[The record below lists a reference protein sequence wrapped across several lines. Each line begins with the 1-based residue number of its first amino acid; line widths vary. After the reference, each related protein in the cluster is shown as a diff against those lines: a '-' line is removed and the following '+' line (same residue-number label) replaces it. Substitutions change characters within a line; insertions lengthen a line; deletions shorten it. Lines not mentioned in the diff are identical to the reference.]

1 MGRLGGMSMFNCS
14 KCGFHG
20 CSSRNLEKS
29 LDECPSKNEKVQS
42 KAMELYKNEENL
54 MIANNAALVEAEG
67 YCKQTRLEETIN
79 FMKKCGYKKIGMAFC
94 VGLQKEARDV
104 QNILEYHGFQVSS
117 VLCKNGAYPKSDI
130 GISQDQTIRNCKDE
144 VMCNPIGQALLLN
157 EEHTDFNIILGL
169 CVGHD
174 TLAIKYMDAPVTVFA
189 VKDRV
194 TGHNPLAAVYL
205 SQGYYHDKL
214 Y

>member
-1 MGRLGGMSMFNCS
+1 MMFNCS
-14 KCGFHG
+14 NCKLHG
-20 CSSRNLEKS
+20 CSKGNLNDT
-29 LDECPSKNEKVQS
+29 LPECPSKSNEIQD
-42 KAMELYKNEENL
+42 KAMALYEDNENKI
-54 MIANNAALVEAEG
+54 IAYNAALVEAEG

-79 FMKKCGYKKIGMAFC
+79 FIKKCGYKKIGIAFC
-94 VGLQKEARDV
+94 VGLQNEARIV
-104 QNILEYHGFQVSS
+104 QRILCHHGFEVYS
-117 VLCKNGAYPKSDI
+117 VLCKNGSIPKSYI
-130 GISQDQTIRNCKDE
+130 GITEKETIRNCKDE

-157 EEHTDFNIILGL
+157 DAKTEFNIILGL

-205 SQGYYHDKL
+205 SDGYYNNKL